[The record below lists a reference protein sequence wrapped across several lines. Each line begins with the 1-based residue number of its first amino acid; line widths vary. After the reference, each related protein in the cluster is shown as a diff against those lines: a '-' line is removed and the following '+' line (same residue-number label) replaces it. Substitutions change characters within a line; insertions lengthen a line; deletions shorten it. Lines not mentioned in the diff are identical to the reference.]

1 MSEHTK
7 STPDMTQAF
16 ELLRSAMQAQS
27 MELYRLTQVTK
38 LAAFACEA
46 RRVLQEVEHLCAI
59 DPELEHRLSEGIG
72 ARLDWI
78 EHDDSTSLVL
88 RELSDKL
95 HDLGAK
101 ADALGVGLPATP

>member
-27 MELYRLTQVTK
+27 MELYRLTQVAK

-46 RRVLQEVEHLCAI
+46 RRVLQEIEDLCTFDA
-59 DPELEHRLSEGIG
+59 DLEQRLSDGIE
-72 ARLDWI
+72 ARRTWV
-78 EHDDSTSLVL
+78 EHDDSTSEVL
-88 RELSDKL
+88 WELSDKL
-95 HDLGAK
+95 QSLGAK
-101 ADALGVGLPATP
+101 ADALGVSLPAAP

>member
-1 MSEHTK
+1 MNTRTTTNS
-7 STPDMTQAF
+7 DMLKAIDRLQ
-16 ELLRSAMQAQS
+16 SAMQAQS
-27 MELYRLTQVTK
+27 MELYRLAQVTK
-38 LAAFACEA
+38 LAAFACET

-59 DPELEHRLSEGIG
+59 DPVLEHRLSEGIV
-72 ARLDWI
+72 ARRDWI

-101 ADALGVGLPATP
+101 ADALGVDLPATP